1 MNFLVWGHQHSVHN
15 TFYGEGFF
23 FFFLKDP
30 GLQWA
35 TYCILVMIQD
45 QERRRENSRHECM
58 SLGLMDH
65 REPWGQGE
73 HAQGKSRGVETAG
86 LGLSL
91 RADAH
96 TLDCRVTP
104 NPSPSL
110 SLSLSSFINWVG
122 WTSDMVTS

>member
-1 MNFLVWGHQHSVHN
+1 MERV
-15 TFYGEGFF
+15 
-23 FFFLKDP
+23 FFFLKDL
-30 GLQWA
+30 GSQWA
-35 TYCILVMIQD
+35 TYCILAMIQD
-45 QERRRENSRHECM
+45 QERRENSRYECM

-73 HAQGKSRGVETAG
+73 HAQDKSRGVETAG

-96 TLDCRVTP
+96 TLDCGVTP

-110 SLSLSSFINWVG
+110 SLSLPSFINWVG